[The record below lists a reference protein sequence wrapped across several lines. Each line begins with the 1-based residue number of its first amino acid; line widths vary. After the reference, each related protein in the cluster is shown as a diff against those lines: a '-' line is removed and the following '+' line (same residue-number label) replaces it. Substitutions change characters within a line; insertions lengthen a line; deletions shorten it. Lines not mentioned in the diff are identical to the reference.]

1 MRGAGDHSDRPNM
14 RHLLV
19 LATTMAVAAMLIGP
33 SSASANND
41 PHRIFLPFAS
51 FDLDDSYC
59 DAFPVHVDGPVNRE
73 YGTVSTLPDGST
85 FIKVTGSFF
94 VSLTNRDTG
103 KTIVIN
109 ASGPGS
115 FTISPDGTT
124 MIGDFRGRGLLW
136 DPNLTKFGFPSNVVA
151 AAGPVL
157 ITGQVAADETLTF
170 TSVSGHPHVIT
181 DVCAALS

>member
-41 PHRIFLPFAS
+41 PHRIFLESAP
-51 FDLDDSYC
+51 FDLPVGYC
-59 DAFPVHVDGPVNRE
+59 TFPVHVDTLANRE
-73 YGTVSTLPDGST
+73 YATFSTLPDGST
-85 FIKVTGSFF
+85 FIEVTGSFF

-115 FTISPDGTT
+115 FTISPDDMTV
-124 MIGDFRGRGLLW
+124 IGDFRGRGLLW
-136 DPNLTKFGFPSNVVA
+136 APNLTEFGFPSNVVA
-151 AAGPVL
+151 AAGPMS
-157 ITGQVAADETLTF
+157 ITQVAADGTF